1 MTIGDTKTDVNLN
14 LSCWEQL
21 LWAQMNQI
29 FSDSESDSKT
39 SLQKINNYIKN
50 NKNENRIQFMGN
62 QQKNIIGIF

>member
-1 MTIGDTKTDVNLN
+1 MTIGDTKLDVNLN